1 MDRLDTVAIFVE
13 VAEQGSFVKAARRLG
28 RSTAAV
34 SRAVAALE
42 ARLDTRL
49 LLRTTRAVSLTDAGA
64 RYLDRCRVLLAS
76 FDEIEAAAASEK
88 AEPQGLISLTVPVVF
103 GRLHV
108 LPVAAAFLKEHPR
121 VRMRFLMLDRNVSLV
136 DEGMDVGVR
145 LGALEDSSLKATKVG
160 RVTRG
165 IYASPDYLARAGM
178 PKLPE
183 DLRHHDC
190 IAISSTAA
198 ETERWVFGRRGKAR
212 KSVAVS
218 PLLTVTTIDAGVE
231 AAAMGLG
238 LARLLSYQT
247 DALVAAGK
255 LKQVLKAHESEDV
268 PIHVIQPAS
277 AHVPIKVR
285 AFIDRLAPAL
295 RAKFG

>member
-1 MDRLDTVAIFVE
+1 MDRLDTLAIFVE
-13 VAEQGSFVKAARRLG
+13 VAEQGSFVRAAARLG

-34 SRAVAALE
+34 SRAIAALE
-42 ARLDTRL
+42 ARLETRL

-64 RYLDRCRVLLAS
+64 RYLDRCRGLLAS

-108 LPVAAAFLKEHPR
+108 LPVAAAFLKDHPR
-121 VRMRFLMLDRNVSLV
+121 VRLRMLMLDRNVSLV
-136 DEGMDVGVR
+136 DEGMDAGVR

-160 RVTRG
+160 HVARG
-165 IYASPDYLARAGM
+165 IYASPAYLARAGV
-178 PKLPE
+178 PKRPE
-183 DLRHHDC
+183 DLPRHDC
-190 IAISSTAA
+190 IAVSNAAA
-198 ETERWVFGRRGKAR
+198 ETERWVFGRRGTAR
-212 KSVAVS
+212 KTTTIS

-231 AAAMGLG
+231 AAVMGLG

-247 DALVAAGK
+247 DTLVAAGK
-255 LKQVLKAHESEDV
+255 LKQVLKAHEADDV
-268 PIHVIQPAS
+268 PIHIIQPAS
-277 AHVPIKVR
+277 AHVPVKVR
-285 AFIDRLAPAL
+285 ALIDRLAPAL